1 MEQSITTAILIVL
14 SSLFTWQVTSA
25 SVRWRRGR
33 GLLRRPAVVE
43 TENVERMWRART
55 DRARGWREV
64 LRAVGQW
71 MVALVLI
78 FVLAWL
84 WSGTVGW

>member
-1 MEQSITTAILIVL
+1 MGQSITTAILIVL

-25 SVRWRRGR
+25 SARWRRGR

-43 TENVERMWRART
+43 TENMERMWRART

-71 MVALVLI
+71 MVALVLV

-84 WSGTVGW
+84 WGGTNGW